1 MYQNIA
7 TNSLTTLQCPITA
20 SHAAGIR
27 KSIERSIAERL
38 LKMTRRPVSPRY
50 QICVRATRKRMLS
63 LFGTAMSSEVI
74 GDKRR
79 AAWVFVTKDASSNF
93 TLNLLSM
100 TKTNHG
106 VRSVVQRLPVVAT
119 NHFFER
125 LIQQHD
131 GESPSLASIMV
142 ESLADAKHASIKAV
156 MNRGQNRT
164 CRIAI
169 ATDGGLILGEWA
181 DQRVYVLRTFI
192 SASRLIEKRS
202 LWCALRRNGGFGC
215 EVSSAN
221 GLEWKFA
228 A

>member
-1 MYQNIA
+1 MYPHIA
-7 TNSLTTLQCPITA
+7 TDSLTALQCPITA

-27 KSIERSIAERL
+27 KSIERTTEERL
-38 LKMTRRPVSPRY
+38 LTMTRRPVSPRY

-63 LFGTAMSSEVI
+63 LFGTVMSSEI
-74 GDKRR
+74 LGDKRR

-93 TLNLLSM
+93 TLNLLSV

-131 GESPSLASIMV
+131 GESPSLASVMV
-142 ESLADAKHASIKAV
+142 ESLADAKHALIKAV
-156 MNRGQNRT
+156 INGGPSQT

-192 SASRLIEKRS
+192 SASRLIEKRP
-202 LWCALRRNGGFGC
+202 LWCALRRNGRFGC

>member
-1 MYQNIA
+1 MYKNIA
-7 TNSLTTLQCPITA
+7 TDSLTALQCPITN

-27 KSIERSIAERL
+27 KSIERRTEERL
-38 LKMTRRPVSPRY
+38 IQLTRHPASPRY

-63 LFGTAMSSEVI
+63 LFGAVMSSEI
-74 GDKRR
+74 ICDKRR
-79 AAWVFVTKDASSNF
+79 AAWVLVTKNDKSNY
-93 TLNLLSM
+93 TLNLLSLA
-100 TKTNHG
+100 KTNHG
-106 VRSVVQRLPVVAT
+106 VSSIIQRLPVVAT

-131 GESPSLASIMV
+131 GESPSLASVMV
-142 ESLADAKHASIKAV
+142 ESLADAKHALIKAV
-156 MNRGQNRT
+156 MSSGQSQT

-169 ATDGGLILGEWA
+169 ATNSGLILGEWA
-181 DQRVYVLRTFI
+181 EQQVYVLRTFI

-215 EVSSAN
+215 AVSSAN
-221 GLEWKFA
+221 RLEWKFA